1 MSLLMFVIYNVL
13 IRDISNESRNMYIS
27 HNKEIQY
34 VMKSIRNHSTIL
46 SQPCLQSRTF
56 VTFHRYYQKEFI
68 PKYCICKLYRF

>member
-34 VMKSIRNHSTIL
+34 VMKSIRNYSTIL
-46 SQPCLQSRTF
+46 SQPCLQSTTF